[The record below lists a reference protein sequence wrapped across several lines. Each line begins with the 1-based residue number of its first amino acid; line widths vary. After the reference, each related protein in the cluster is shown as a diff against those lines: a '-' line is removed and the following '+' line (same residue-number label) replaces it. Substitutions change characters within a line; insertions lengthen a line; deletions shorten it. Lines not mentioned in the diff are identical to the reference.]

1 MLRTP
6 MLIINLKTYASGTGS
21 NAEKIAGICEK
32 LASGTGK
39 TVIIAAQQAD
49 IHRAAKKA
57 KKISI
62 FAQHIDAAEQGRN
75 TGFVTAEAVKAAG
88 AKGTIINHAEHKIP
102 LFLVKCAVER
112 AKQNSLTT
120 VVCAATA
127 KEAQEIAKACSPD
140 YIAIEPP
147 ELIAGKTGV
156 STAKPE
162 IITDTIKAVHKIRK
176 IPVICGAGV
185 SSKEDVKAAI
195 RLGAKGVIVANFVM
209 SAKDKEKAISELLG
223 GLG

>member
-1 MLRTP
+1 MLKTP
-6 MLIINLKTYASGTGS
+6 MLIINLKTYISGTGK
-21 NAEKIAGICEK
+21 NAETVVELCEK
-32 LASGTGK
+32 LASGRT
-39 TVIIAAQQAD
+39 IIVAAQAAD
-49 IHRAAKKA
+49 IYRAAKKA
-57 KKISI
+57 KKISV

-75 TGFVTAEAVKAAG
+75 TGFVTAEAVSEAG

-102 LFLVKCAVER
+102 LMLVQKAVER
-112 AKQNSLTT
+112 AGQNKLIT

-127 KEAQEIAKACSPD
+127 KEATEIAMACSPD

-162 IITDTIKAVHKIRK
+162 IITDTIKAVNKVKR

-209 SAKDKEKAISELLG
+209 SAKDKKKAISELLE

>member
-1 MLRTP
+1 MIRTP
-6 MLIINLKTYASGTGS
+6 ILIINLKTYASGTGK
-21 NAEKIAGICEK
+21 NAETLVEICEK
-32 LASGTGK
+32 TASGRT
-39 TVIIAAQQAD
+39 IIVAAQAAD

-57 KKISI
+57 KKTSV

-75 TGFVTAEAVKAAG
+75 TGFVTAESVIEAG
-88 AKGTIINHAEHKIP
+88 ANGTIINHAEHKIP
-102 LFLVKCAVER
+102 LMLVQKAVER
-112 AKQNSLTT
+112 ARQNKLIT

-127 KEAQEIAKACSPD
+127 KEAAEIAKACSPD

-147 ELIAGKTGV
+147 ELISGKIGV

-162 IITDTIKAVHKIRK
+162 IITDTIKAVHKVRK
-176 IPVICGAGV
+176 TPVICGAGV
-185 SSKEDVKAAI
+185 SSREDVKAAI

-209 SAKDKEKAISELLG
+209 SAKDKKKAISELVE